1 MGDRRRRRRLAATAT
16 AAGLMFG
23 AAACGSGSDAAG
35 SSDPNTLEVWTRSNP
50 DDAATYDR
58 VFAAF
63 TKKTGIRIDYQPV
76 ITFDQQL
83 QSRAST
89 KDLPDVMINDTALM
103 GSYQSQGL
111 LKPIDPHSLAGG
123 DQITAKSWSSTV
135 GVDGKHYGIPYSR
148 QAQTL
153 MIRKDWLKKL
163 GLKAPTTWQEMLSVA
178 KAFATQDPDG
188 DGKADTYGIVAPA
201 SAQNGYA
208 AMWGSS
214 FLWQGGAQII
224 KPDGKGKYSPAMD
237 SAAAVNTVTWMKDNL
252 FCGAKGIVQP
262 GAITAVTGTATNF
275 QDGNAGMYLTG
286 PYNITTYDTTPG
298 RKTYEVVPAPAG
310 PAGGDVLADGE
321 NVYLGARTGK
331 DRQELALAAFLVSP
345 EGQRIA
351 MTSVD
356 GHQPVVR
363 IPVNSTLDAAEVRHD
378 PRWSVVQKAYETAS
392 EQFPNA
398 PDFAPV
404 KQDTADALN
413 SIFTYCGGDVRSQL
427 KELNDTLAGDLKDQD
442 LLK

>member
-1 MGDRRRRRRLAATAT
+1 MGDRRRSRRLAAVLAVTAL
-16 AAGLMFG
+16 GFG
-23 AAACGSGSDAAG
+23 AAACGAGSDSAG
-35 SSDPNTLEVWTRSNP
+35 SGDPNTLEVWTRSNP
-50 DDAATYDR
+50 DPAATYER

-76 ITFDQQL
+76 INFDQQL

-111 LKPIDPHSLAGG
+111 LKPIDPASITGG
-123 DQITAKSWSSTV
+123 DQITDKTWSSTV

-153 MIRKDWLKKL
+153 MIRTDWLRKL

-178 KAFATQDPDG
+178 KAFATRDPDG
-188 DGKADTYGIVAPA
+188 DGKADTYGMVVPG

-208 AMWGSS
+208 AWWGAS

-224 KPDGKGKYSPAMD
+224 EPDGKGTYTPAMD
-237 SAAAVNTVTWMKDNL
+237 STAAVQTVTWLKDNL
-252 FCGAKGIVQP
+252 FCGDNAVIQP
-262 GAITAVTGTATNF
+262 GAVTAITGTATNF

-286 PYNITTYDTTPG
+286 PYNIATYDTTLG
-298 RKTYEVVPAPAG
+298 KDKYDVVPAPAG
-310 PAGGDVLADGE
+310 PASGDVLADGE
-321 NVYLGARTGK
+321 NIYFGAKTGK
-331 DRQELALAAFLVSP
+331 TEQEQALAAFLISP
-345 EGQRIA
+345 EGQKLA
-351 MTSVD
+351 MT
-356 GHQPVVR
+356 GKNQPVVR
-363 IPVNSTLDAAEVRHD
+363 IPVNSTLDAAKVRGD
-378 PRWSVVQKAYETAS
+378 ARWSVVQKAYEDAS

-398 PDFAPV
+398 PDFAPI

-427 KELNDTLAGDLKDQD
+427 GELDETLAGDLKDQD